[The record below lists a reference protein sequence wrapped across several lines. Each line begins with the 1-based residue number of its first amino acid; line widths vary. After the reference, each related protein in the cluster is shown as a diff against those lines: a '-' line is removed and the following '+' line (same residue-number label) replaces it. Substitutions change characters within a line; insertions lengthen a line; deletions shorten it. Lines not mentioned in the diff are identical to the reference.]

1 MGISGLNTSQ
11 EVLST
16 MLFCKIY
23 VSIGQITD
31 SFCLFLRM
39 YLFYFMLSYEGMSS
53 CGVVFLI
60 PLF

>member
-31 SFCLFLRM
+31 SFCFFICM
-39 YLFYFMLSYEGMSS
+39 YVFILFY
-53 CGVVFLI
+53 VVMKVCLLAVWCF
-60 PLF
+60 